1 MEASRRRRPSRTAR
15 EAGREAATGRRC
27 NKVNVELK
35 VPEMKILSERE
46 AFVLLDDGPNGL
58 PLVQQIAQTL
68 LEADLTIRSM
78 NAVLNYVWYVIAD
91 TGKVGPANSQ
101 V

>member
-1 MEASRRRRPSRTAR
+1 MKEPSVR
-15 EAGREAATGRRC
+15 AGTQTEGG
-27 NKVNVELK
+27 VNEVSVELK
-35 VPEMKILSERE
+35 MPEMKILSERE

-91 TGKVGPANSQ
+91 TGKVRPPNPPAWI
-101 V
+101 

>member
-1 MEASRRRRPSRTAR
+1 MLDIDLFVIYNDRIAITEGGVN
-15 EAGREAATGRRC
+15 E
-27 NKVNVELK
+27 VNVELK
-35 VPEMKILSERE
+35 MPEMKILSEHE

-78 NAVLNYVWYVIAD
+78 NAVLNCVWYVIAD
-91 TGKVGPANSQ
+91 TSKVGPANSPA
-101 V
+101 